1 VLLSITKSCRS
12 NFKVSFGGHV
22 FKLIFRQKFRGA
34 KHLPEGQFFKMCFH
48 KKPSFYQTG
57 GWGPGCEIDSVDL
70 ISGLFKK
77 LK

>member
-1 VLLSITKSCRS
+1 
-12 NFKVSFGGHV
+12 
-22 FKLIFRQKFRGA
+22 
-34 KHLPEGQFFKMCFH
+34 MCFH

-77 LK
+77 LKFARRLPISLSKRTA